1 MPDDDEF
8 DHVVENSKRLLKIN
22 DQYKNHTYV
31 EKFTKER
38 SVMSVYETYV
48 LEGDAGAKLI
58 YGIYFR
64 TLYQTMQAIF
74 AGKL

>member
-1 MPDDDEF
+1 MTNDDEF
-8 DHVVENSKRLLKIN
+8 DHVVENSKTLLRIN
-22 DQYKNHTYV
+22 DQFENHTYV

-48 LEGDAGAKLI
+48 LEGEAGAKLI

-64 TLYQTMQAIF
+64 TLYQTTQAIF
-74 AGKL
+74 AEK

>member
-1 MPDDDEF
+1 MTNDDEF
-8 DHVVENSKRLLKIN
+8 DHVVENSKTLLRIN
-22 DQYKNHTYV
+22 DQFENHTYV

-48 LEGDAGAKLI
+48 LEGEAGAKLI

-64 TLYQTMQAIF
+64 TPYQTTQAIF
-74 AGKL
+74 AEK